1 MSPIEWTWNDADR
14 IPIFTRLW
22 TLEQPRGVIVLV
34 HGMGE
39 HSLRYEHVAG
49 FLNNKGLA
57 VMAFDLRGH
66 GRSGG
71 KRGHIPSIDDFY
83 DEIGKIVAEAE
94 IRFPEIPLFL
104 YGHSMGGGLVL
115 GYALRRHPEIS
126 GVIATSPWIQL
137 AFQPAALM
145 ILLGRLTRS
154 LAPSLSQ
161 PSRLKAEYLSHDP
174 AVVKAYLADP
184 LVHDRITSATG
195 IGMLELGNWLNTYN
209 GVFPLPLLLMH
220 GVDDHITSPKA
231 TAAFAERI
239 NGDITVK
246 LWQDG
251 YHEMHN
257 EPNKQDVL
265 TFIGDWLEKHLE
277 PIKTA

>member
-1 MSPIEWTWNDADR
+1 MSPIEWTWNDADG

-22 TLEQPRGVIVLV
+22 TLEQPRAVIVLV

-49 FLNNKGLA
+49 FLNSKGLA
-57 VMAFDLRGH
+57 VLTFDLRGH

-71 KRGHIPSIDDFY
+71 KRGHIPAIEGFY
-83 DEIGKIVAEAE
+83 NEIGKIVAEAE

-115 GYALRRHPEIS
+115 GYSLRRHPQIS

-137 AFQPAALM
+137 AFQPSAFMVA
-145 ILLGRLTRS
+145 LGRLTRS
-154 LAPSLSQ
+154 LIPGLSQ
-161 PSRLKAEYLSHDP
+161 PSGLKAEHLSHDP

-195 IGMLELGNWLNTYN
+195 IGMLELGNWLNTYA
-209 GVFPLPLLLMH
+209 GEFPFPLLLVH
-220 GVDDHITSPKA
+220 GVDDQITSAKA
-231 TAAFAERI
+231 TAALAERI
-239 NGDITVK
+239 TGDVTVK

-257 EPNKQDVL
+257 EPNKQEVL
-265 TFIGDWLEKHLE
+265 DFIGNWVEKHLE
-277 PIKTA
+277 TVKTA